1 MAWWTAAPWVD
12 GMGQDDALI
21 LHVKEMVDDD
31 FSLLLSSL
39 KSRGKSPQSYCL
51 EKLLGHGGTKC
62 A

>member
-1 MAWWTAAPWVD
+1 
-12 GMGQDDALI
+12 MGQDDALI